1 VKILYVTPY
10 VPSLIRVRP
19 YQFIRHLARDHAVTL
34 LTVNSPGEA
43 VELAALGEVC
53 RRVEVVPA
61 TRPAQLRS
69 CAAAALHGVPLQAA
83 VCQTPAL
90 RQRLMALLG
99 QERFDVVHIEHLRAA
114 ALGFTVP
121 AALPAVF
128 DAVDCISLLLRRTL
142 AGSHCLRQRLLAAL
156 ELHRTRRYEARLLG
170 RFDRTAVTSAE
181 DRAALLDLTPA
192 APVSVIPNGVDL
204 DYFQPLSGPREPA
217 TLVFSGKMSY
227 HANVTAVV
235 RFVELVLPLIR
246 RERPDVRLRIVGS
259 QPPDGLR
266 ALARDPA
273 ITVTGYLPDIRPA
286 LGSAT
291 IAICPIT
298 VKVGIQNKVLEAM
311 AMGLPVVTTSA
322 GASGLGALPG
332 RDLLVANTP
341 VEFAAHVGWLLANPD
356 ARSALGRAGR
366 RYVEA
371 NHRWERAVSQFEA
384 LYEEAIASRIDQEAI
399 LVGSGYRPDGRTRR

>member
-1 VKILYVTPY
+1 
-10 VPSLIRVRP
+10 
-19 YQFIRHLARDHAVTL
+19 
-34 LTVNSPGEA
+34 
-43 VELAALGEVC
+43 
-53 RRVEVVPA
+53 
-61 TRPAQLRS
+61 
-69 CAAAALHGVPLQAA
+69 
-83 VCQTPAL
+83 
-90 RQRLMALLG
+90 
-99 QERFDVVHIEHLRAA
+99 
-114 ALGFTVP
+114 
-121 AALPAVF
+121 
-128 DAVDCISLLLRRTL
+128 
-142 AGSHCLRQRLLAAL
+142 
-156 ELHRTRRYEARLLG
+156 
-170 RFDRTAVTSAE
+170 
-181 DRAALLDLTPA
+181 
-192 APVSVIPNGVDL
+192 
-204 DYFQPLSGPREPA
+204 
-217 TLVFSGKMSY
+217 MSY